1 MLRPESLPRFRRIG
15 SGRLHSREIVASCW
29 GICERRNNTLY
40 LVSAFPEQ
48 RKVSSRRK
56 KPSRGN
62 EILLTNSTLSF
73 RYKTFNSSPLILRIE
88 RHCHL
93 PINLEFKKVRKMAE
107 ILARSFGY
115 LHNGVIIK
123 LIKLSNCYES
133 EPSLIGAKN
142 CCN

>member
-73 RYKTFNSSPLILRIE
+73 RYKTFNSSSLILRIE

-93 PINLEFKKVRKMAE
+93 PINLEFKKVKKMAE
-107 ILARSFGY
+107 IHSFGY

-133 EPSLIGAKN
+133 EPSSIGAKN

>member
-15 SGRLHSREIVASCW
+15 SRRLHSREIVASCW

-73 RYKTFNSSPLILRIE
+73 RYKTFNSSRLILRIE

-93 PINLEFKKVRKMAE
+93 PINLEFKKVKKMAE
-107 ILARSFGY
+107 IHSFGY

-123 LIKLSNCYES
+123 LIKYRIVMRASR
-133 EPSLIGAKN
+133 A
-142 CCN
+142 